1 MRYGTLSID
10 VMSSSELSPCAKL
23 VLCAL
28 RMFENP
34 RSKRCNPSQSQIAE
48 AIGSGRATVQRAL
61 QSLAIAGH
69 IHIDDSGN
77 RASYT
82 LLDGAKRVNK
92 VTQNESMRMTQNESS
107 MASKRVSNGLKMSQ
121 HIDNEENKKKNTLK
135 NIDRASRPDIDDPL
149 KKLHRTAR
157 KLWPRISRRKYNGGE
172 LTKLFRTHGDAVEA
186 ALETIVR
193 DGRDIQAVIPYLRT
207 MLAESPEPSPTPPHP
222 DRQDASDDP
231 WERHAR
237 ECSISNILAMRG
249 DREPF
254 AEVA

>member
-28 RMFENP
+28 RMFEHP

-48 AIGSGRATVQRAL
+48 A
-61 QSLAIAGH
+61 
-69 IHIDDSGN
+69 IDDSGN

-135 NIDRASRPDIDDPL
+135 NIDRASRPDIDDQL

-193 DGRDIQAVIPYLRT
+193 DGRDIQAVIP
-207 MLAESPEPSPTPPHP
+207 
-222 DRQDASDDP
+222 
-231 WERHAR
+231 
-237 ECSISNILAMRG
+237 
-249 DREPF
+249 
-254 AEVA
+254 